1 MVKSLMMNL
10 WLVLGETI
18 QPMRLMLSLPWET
31 LTKMDRSASL
41 SSQRLCFHP
50 VRKHLTI
57 WKCFK
62 SVSSVRDAF
71 KKFDID
77 G

>member
-1 MVKSLMMNL
+1 MVKSLMMNW

-18 QPMRLMLSLPWET
+18 QPMRLTPSLPWET

-50 VRKHLTI
+50 VRKHSTI
-57 WKCFK
+57 LEMFQECILCE
-62 SVSSVRDAF
+62 RC
-71 KKFDID
+71 IQEI
-77 G
+77 